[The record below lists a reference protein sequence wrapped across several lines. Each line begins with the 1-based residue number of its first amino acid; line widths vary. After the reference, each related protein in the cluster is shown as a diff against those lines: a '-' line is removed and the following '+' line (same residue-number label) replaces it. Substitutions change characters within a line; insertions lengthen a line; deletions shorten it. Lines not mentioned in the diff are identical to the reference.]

1 MFSVSAENEL
11 VFGGELW
18 VFSINIH
25 TTFDKITHPKKLLYL
40 GRFAPINNKPFLAFK
55 TNQHSS
61 DEVRVVYDDKGYPL
75 LLTKS
80 HIISKTKSG
89 IFDKISDKRGVSKT
103 LVFLKKY
110 REYCMVENPE
120 WFI

>member
-1 MFSVSAENEL
+1 MFSVSTENEL
-11 VFGGELW
+11 VIGRELW

-40 GRFAPINNKPFLAFK
+40 GRFSHTNNKPFLAFK
-55 TNQHSS
+55 S
-61 DEVRVVYDDKGYPL
+61 DQYSNDEIKVVYDDNGYPL
-75 LLTKS
+75 LFTKS
-80 HIISKTKSG
+80 HIISKTKRG

-103 LVFLKKY
+103 LIFLKKY